1 MYKKFSKNPFI
12 KNYQKSQ
19 LQIRQYTSS
28 LRMLPHFIIFGV
40 ARGGTTSLY
49 NYLTAHS
56 NIASAT
62 LKEIGFFDYE
72 FNKGINYYRTY
83 FPSFISKYFKKNFVT
98 GEATPSYMHHP
109 LVPSRIKETLPN
121 VKLIALLRNP
131 VERAYSH
138 YYQAVRA
145 GRETLPFEVAIK
157 HQIAER
163 ACFEEGNILGEAK
176 HVRRIYHP
184 HAYLSK
190 GIYIDHLRRWL
201 DVFPRQQILFL
212 KSEELYTDP
221 QTVLQNTL
229 EFLELPQWT
238 LAKYEKYNAYGQHF
252 ALVNS
257 AKTNAGKKS
266 DSKEY
271 EKMDSAVRQQLV
283 DYFKPYNEQLYELLG
298 VDFDWDN

>member
-1 MYKKFSKNPFI
+1 MYNKFSKNSFI
-12 KNYQKSQ
+12 RSYQKSQ
-19 LQIRQYTSS
+19 LQIRRYTSS

-56 NIASAT
+56 NIAPAI

-72 FNKGINYYRTY
+72 FDKGINWYRTY
-83 FPSFISKYFKKNFVT
+83 FPSFIPKYFKKNFIT

-109 LVPSRIKETLPN
+109 LVPNRIKETLPN

-138 YYQAVRA
+138 YYQGLRA
-145 GRETLPFEVAIK
+145 GRETLPFRVAVK

-163 ACFEEGNILGEAK
+163 ECFEKENILGNAK
-176 HVRRIYHP
+176 YVRRVYHP

-201 DVFPRQQILFL
+201 NVFPKQQILFL
-212 KSEELYTDP
+212 KSENFYTDP

-252 ALVNS
+252 ALANS
-257 AKTNAGKKS
+257 DSSKS
-266 DSKEY
+266 DLKEY
-271 EKMDSAVRQQLV
+271 EKMDNPIESGY
-283 DYFKPYNEQLYELLG
+283 DGNISLLFG
-298 VDFDWDN
+298 WFVKS